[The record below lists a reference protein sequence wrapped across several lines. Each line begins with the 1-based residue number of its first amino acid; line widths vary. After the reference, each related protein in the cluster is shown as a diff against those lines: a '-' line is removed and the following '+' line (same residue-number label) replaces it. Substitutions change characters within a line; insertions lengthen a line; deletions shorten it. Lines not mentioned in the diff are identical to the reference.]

1 MSLAA
6 WLTFLVA
13 AVLISVS
20 PGAGAINTMSNG
32 MRYGVRRS
40 LPAIM
45 GLQLGFGIQILL
57 VGAGL
62 GAIIAS
68 SNIALSVIKWL
79 GVAYLIWLGISK
91 WREPVMESMDDDRQP
106 VSGYKRFWNAVFVNL
121 TNPKATVFLVAL
133 FPQFLA
139 AGRTPWPAVAHH
151 GHHTDSGGLP
161 GNARLRPAGKPAVP
175 VYDHS
180 PAPAANEPGVWRA
193 VRHGGCGPGQLQTR
207 LISD

>member
-45 GLQLGFGIQILL
+45 GLQLGFGLQILL

-68 SNIALSVIKWL
+68 SN
-79 GVAYLIWLGISK
+79 
-91 WREPVMESMDDDRQP
+91 
-106 VSGYKRFWNAVFVNL
+106 
-121 TNPKATVFLVAL
+121 
-133 FPQFLA
+133 LA
-139 AGRTPWPAVAHH
+139 
-151 GHHTDSGGLP
+151 
-161 GNARLRPAGKPAVP
+161 
-175 VYDHS
+175 
-180 PAPAANEPGVWRA
+180 
-193 VRHGGCGPGQLQTR
+193 
-207 LISD
+207 

>member
-79 GVAYLIWLGISK
+79 GVVYLIWLGISK

-106 VSGYKRFWNAVFVNL
+106 VNSMTESRF
-121 TNPKATVFLVAL
+121 
-133 FPQFLA
+133 
-139 AGRTPWPAVAHH
+139 
-151 GHHTDSGGLP
+151 S
-161 GNARLRPAGKPAVP
+161 
-175 VYDHS
+175 
-180 PAPAANEPGVWRA
+180 AANSRNN
-193 VRHGGCGPGQLQTR
+193 CCMKSLK
-207 LISD
+207 